1 MSMVSTWLAQLD
13 LEWGK
18 WILPLVIIAGPVF
31 RAITKAI
38 KKRTDR
44 SRDTEMVPDER
55 HQPPPQVRADSL
67 PEPPAIASSVG
78 PRPPSPP
85 PYTQGLP
92 WIVVEQESPPA
103 LARRVPQPALL
114 RQPTVSEAR
123 PSTLVPSQKKA
134 RKTART
140 RRRTTS
146 VTLSKKV
153 ERRPLDLLKPA
164 DQTTPEETAPDETF
178 EFIHRPTRMALRRA
192 IVMSEI
198 LRPPLA
204 LRQSDD
210 RI

>member
-18 WILPLVIIAGPVF
+18 WIIPIVIIAGPVF
-31 RAITKAI
+31 KAITKAI

-44 SRDTEMVPDER
+44 SRDTEKTLPEW
-55 HQPPPQVRADSL
+55 HEPSPQVRADSL
-67 PEPPAIASSVG
+67 PEPPAIASSAA

-85 PYTQGLP
+85 PHTQGLP
-92 WIVVEQESPPA
+92 WVVVEQESPPT
-103 LARRVPQPALL
+103 LARRVPQPDVP

-123 PSTLVPSQKKA
+123 PSTLVPRQKKA

-140 RRRTTS
+140 GRRTTS

-153 ERRPLDLLKPA
+153 ERQPLDLLKPA
-164 DQTTPEETAPDETF
+164 DQVTPEATASDETL
-178 EFIHRPTRMALRRA
+178 ELIRRPTRTALRRA